1 MTSRARRPVRREP
14 RQERSR
20 AMVERILDAG
30 HAVLLEHG
38 YDRASTSRIAAA
50 AEISPGSLYQYFP
63 DKHVLLAQVIDRSTD
78 RMHARISSAFVGNL
92 AGGSLTGAV
101 RGNVLA
107 LLDAFEE
114 NAGLV
119 RVLHEQLPPAADT
132 RRGDFKQRIDELVT
146 TTLLLHDGGRGGRV
160 DAVAWVL
167 VRTVEY
173 LTISYVLDRPRID
186 RDTVVDE
193 ITGLLTG
200 YLADRIG
207 ARRPGTG

>member
-1 MTSRARRPVRREP
+1 
-14 RQERSR
+14 
-20 AMVERILDAG
+20 MVDRIIDAG

-38 YDRASTSRIAAA
+38 YDRASTSRIATAA
-50 AEISPGSLYQYFP
+50 GVSPGSLYQYFP
-63 DKHVLLAQVIDRSTD
+63 DKHALLAQVIDRSTD
-78 RMHARISSAFVGNL
+78 RMHARISSAFVANL

-101 RGNVLA
+101 RGNVIA

-119 RVLHEQLPPAADT
+119 RVLYEQLPPAADT
-132 RRGDFKQRIDELVT
+132 RRADFKHRIDELVT
-146 TTLLLHDGGRGGRV
+146 TTLLLYDRGRGGRV

-186 RDTVVDE
+186 RDTVINE
-193 ITGLLTG
+193 ITRLLTG
-200 YLADRIG
+200 YLTDRIG
-207 ARRPGTG
+207 PPQPP